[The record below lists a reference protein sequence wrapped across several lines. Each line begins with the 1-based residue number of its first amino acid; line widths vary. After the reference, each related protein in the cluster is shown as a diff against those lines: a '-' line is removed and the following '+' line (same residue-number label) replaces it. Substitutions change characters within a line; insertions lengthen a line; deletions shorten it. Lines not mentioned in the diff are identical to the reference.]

1 MISDFFNAFDKI
13 KEKYNLVQRERTTLF
28 GVKIETWTFPDALN
42 AKGWVIEYKYGF
54 RFAGNCFYDVVDDC
68 IKFIGI
74 VNVEPSNYDYKI
86 KSLREMF
93 DNEQIKMKQHRLKN
107 KMEKIEGDF
116 V

>member
-13 KEKYNLVQRERTTLF
+13 KEKYNLFQRERTTLF
-28 GVKIETWTFPDALN
+28 GTKTETWTFPDALN
-42 AKGWVIEYKYGF
+42 AFGFVVEYKLGLK
-54 RFAGNCFYDVVDDC
+54 FADKCYYDADDDC

-74 VNVEPSNYDYKI
+74 VPVEPSNYDYKI

-107 KMEKIEGDF
+107 KMEKIKVDF